1 MVWDSQ
7 YLSWGECYSSPKNTY
22 LRRSNMKRVQ
32 PVRHTRWHKHK
43 APLLQHLIGRI
54 NVCKMIKISVLI
66 LSALWLESSEKILC
80 LLRVFC
86 LSKLIWWC
94 QKLVC
99 TWVHFSDECPG
110 GLLPMMAYM
119 GRLHPKGV
127 PFFRTRVYKRV
138 GTSLVEVYK
147 RVGKSVIWVCKR
159 AQKG

>member
-1 MVWDSQ
+1 MTKMGSIVWPQNRLQWGRNSDSLVTHTQQKLTQVPPPPRATCPPRLQVKLWWEPKLDLVVLPMVWDSQ

-86 LSKLIWWC
+86 LSKLI
-94 QKLVC
+94 
-99 TWVHFSDECPG
+99 
-110 GLLPMMAYM
+110 
-119 GRLHPKGV
+119 
-127 PFFRTRVYKRV
+127 
-138 GTSLVEVYK
+138 
-147 RVGKSVIWVCKR
+147 
-159 AQKG
+159 